1 MAAQSTVKLI
11 NNTAS
16 LKAGIKK
23 VALNW
28 LEETAGE
35 IEAQT
40 KRNSAVGSAGAPTK
54 NSWRHQVNSGTMEAV
69 VGSSEIN
76 AIYEEYG
83 TGEYAA
89 EGNGRSTPWYVPV
102 ESVVG
107 YKKPSYQGKVVIV
120 YGKGG
125 QKFYK
130 TDGKAPKKMLHNA
143 WDSVIPKAKK
153 ALPANLKMLK

>member
-1 MAAQSTVKLI
+1 MAESTVKLT
-11 NNTAS
+11 NNMTS
-16 LKAGIKK
+16 LKAGVKK
-23 VALNW
+23 VALKW

-35 IEAQT
+35 IESQT
-40 KRNSAVGSAGAPTK
+40 KRNSSVGSAGAPTK
-54 NSWRHQVNSGTMEAV
+54 NSWRHQVNSSTMEAV
-69 VGSSEIN
+69 VGSPEIN

-83 TGEYAA
+83 TGEYAS

-102 ESVVG
+102 ENVVG

-130 TDGKAPKKMLHNA
+130 TDGKQPKRMLHNA
-143 WDSVIPKAKK
+143 WDSVMPKAKK
-153 ALPANLKMLK
+153 ALPAQLKKLK